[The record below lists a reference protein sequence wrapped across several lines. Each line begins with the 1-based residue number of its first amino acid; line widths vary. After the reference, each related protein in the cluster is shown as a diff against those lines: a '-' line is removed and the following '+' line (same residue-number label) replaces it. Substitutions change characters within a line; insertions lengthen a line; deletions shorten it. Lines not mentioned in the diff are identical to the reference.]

1 MMGATDET
9 QIDISTVKF
18 EDLFDLDEIQK
29 IQDAFASATGVA
41 SIITDSE
48 GRPITRASNFCH
60 LCNDIIR
67 KTEKGLENCYHSDAE
82 LGRRNPNGPIM
93 QPCLSGGLWD
103 GGASISVGDRQI
115 ANWLIGQVLDESIS
129 QDSMLDY
136 ADEIGAN
143 REEFQSAL
151 GDVTRMSKE
160 QFAKICQALFLIA
173 GQLSRSAL
181 QNLQQKR
188 FIAERKQAEAALID
202 ERNFANAMLDSLP
215 GIFYLYNSKGQI
227 VRWNKNCATVLERSD
242 SEMSAVQVM
251 ETIAEEDR
259 EVLTQRMQQT
269 FIEGQGDAIEAVLVG
284 MHGKRTPFYLTGRR
298 LMMGN
303 ETYLAGIGL
312 DITERKQ
319 AEAALID
326 ERNFGNTVLES
337 LPGVFYLYDT
347 EGRLIRWNKN
357 FSTVIEAPDAEMKN
371 MSVMEIIAEEDRELI
386 AGRMQQVFVEGQ
398 SDAEAVLVSR
408 SGKRMTYYLTGRR
421 VIMGNQAYLAGIGI
435 DVTER
440 KQIEA
445 EAHRLQEQII
455 EAQRHALQELSTP
468 IIPVLDR
475 IIVMPLIGSI
485 DSLRAKDIT
494 RSLLAG
500 ISQYR
505 AKIVIVDITGVP
517 LVDSGVADHL
527 NKTIQA
533 ARLKGAQTIITGMS
547 DAVAEAIIDLGID
560 WSGIQTLSDL
570 QTGLMVA
577 ISTLGLKLSRQ

>member
-1 MMGATDET
+1 MMDTTDET
-9 QIDISTVKF
+9 QIDISNVKF
-18 EDLFDLDEIQK
+18 EDLFDLEEIQK

-136 ADEIGAN
+136 ADEINAD
-143 REEFQSAL
+143 REEFKKAL

-188 FIAERKQAEAALID
+188 YITERKQTEAALLD

-215 GIFYLYNSKGQI
+215 GIFYLYDAQGHLI
-227 VRWNKNCATVLERSD
+227 RWNKNFAVILEK
-242 SEMSAVQVM
+242 SEAEMGVIQVM
-251 ETIAEEDR
+251 ETIAEEHR
-259 EVLTQRMQQT
+259 ELVAQRMQQV
-269 FIEGQGDAIEAVLVG
+269 FMEGQSSVEAVLVSQN
-284 MHGKRTPFYLTGRR
+284 GKRTPFYLTGRR
-298 LMMGN
+298 LTMGN
-303 ETYLAGIGL
+303 EVYLAGIGL
-312 DITERKQ
+312 DVTERKQ
-319 AEAALID
+319 AEADLLD
-326 ERNFGNTVLES
+326 ERNFANAVLDS
-337 LPGVFYLYDT
+337 LPGIFYLYSS
-347 EGRLIRWNKN
+347 EGRLVRWNKN
-357 FSTVIEAPDAEMKN
+357 FSLSNGISDAEL
-371 MSVMEIIAEEDRELI
+371 SQGYDVMQGIAEEYREKAMQSLQTI
-386 AGRMQQVFVEGQ
+386 LTEGRQVDMESVIV
-398 SDAEAVLVSR
+398 DR
-408 SGKRMTYYLTGRR
+408 SGKRTPYLLTGRR
-421 VIMGNQAYLAGIGI
+421 LMMGNDAYLMGVGV
-435 DVTER
+435 DLTER
-440 KQIEA
+440 KKIEA
-445 EAHRLQEQII
+445 EARQLQEQII

-560 WSGIQTLSDL
+560 WNNIQTLSDL

-577 ISTLGLKLSRQ
+577 INTLGLKLSR